1 MKKTKKMDK
10 PVMSELERQ
19 ITLDVFIVQELDRL
33 DLKKDGYKIIEDPES
48 YFKPYFERITT
59 PLAIIMAKLSI
70 FFILRKIDSEEEK
83 AQEDFNYFSKKYNL
97 IQWMY
102 KLANFYNYAI
112 TTANYILDKHNDLML
127 DLYNEGL
134 LSKTGLS
141 NTMQTFLCT
150 KEILEKD
157 IKILSKCHE
166 EILKEKKEIK
176 DKMDIRDYED
186 LGNQP

>member
-1 MKKTKKMDK
+1 MKKTKKIDK

-33 DLKKDGYKIIEDPES
+33 NLKKDGYKIIEDPEN
-48 YFKPYFERITT
+48 YFKPYFERVTT

-70 FFILRKIDSEEEK
+70 FFILRKLDSEEEK
-83 AQEDFNYFSKKYNL
+83 AQEDLNYFSKKYSL
-97 IQWMY
+97 IQWLD
-102 KLANFYNYAI
+102 KLAGFYNYAI
-112 TTANYILDKHNDLML
+112 TTANYVLNNHDDLML

-141 NTMQTFLCT
+141 NTMQTFLGT

-157 IKILSKCHE
+157 IEILSKCHE
-166 EILKEKKEIK
+166 EILKEKEEVK
-176 DKMDIRDYED
+176 DKMDGY
-186 LGNQP
+186 QSA